1 MKHLTTLLLSL
12 TLLTAQ
18 AKSPEEVV
26 TVEINCYN
34 TDKLFKTLKEN
45 YKEYPMAMGITN
57 DKANSTMSIWV
68 SPKDKSWTIV
78 ATKQS
83 ISCIIGTGIEFDL
96 VPYKKE
102 IQL

>member
-1 MKHLTTLLLSL
+1 MKHLTILLLSL

-26 TVEINCYN
+26 TVEITCYD
-34 TDKLFKTLKEN
+34 TDTLFKTLKET
-45 YKEYPMAMGITN
+45 YKEYPIAAGMTN
-57 DKANSTMSIWV
+57 DKANSTTTIWV
-68 SPKDKSWTIV
+68 SAKDKSWTLV

-83 ISCIIGTGIEFDL
+83 ISCIIGAGIEFDF

-102 IQL
+102 KQL